1 MEELAFEL
9 QAVCFCDQPFQK
21 QLVWVHTV
29 DVSQRTLVQPFSV
42 KLVLEADLRD
52 TTLSRA
58 TSLRHAYDKN
68 SVFRVNQTYNS
79 LTTVVYVK
87 NIVVGF

>member
-9 QAVCFCDQPFQK
+9 QAVCFWDQPFQK

-29 DVSQRTLVQPFSV
+29 HVSQRPLVQPFSV
-42 KLVLEADLRD
+42 ELALEADLHD
-52 TTLSRA
+52 TTLLRA

-68 SVFRVNQTYNS
+68 
-79 LTTVVYVK
+79 
-87 NIVVGF
+87 